1 MAERFL
7 TIISM
12 VSETLGGGW
21 LLIGSLSLILLI
33 FIIVLIQAIAVRDY
47 SFAKRG
53 WFVLFCGATCLAQ
66 AVFTPKGE
74 KVFVIFTLSISL
86 LLCSCLFSVRVRRKV
101 DKEHKKLIDFIDGQ
115 IRRSGS
121 QPRVSVHPTK
131 SDIDILDQPLV
142 KDCQEDRKAQTTTNL
157 VHNDKQHKE
166 LDFTHVKSVISKLS
180 YYGLSQS
187 DKRQVQD
194 LETAL
199 YQAEQGE
206 DVPGLKSRINDGLGA
221 LLKIMSKYGI

>member
-1 MAERFL
+1 MSERFL
-7 TIISM
+7 SIIST
-12 VSETLGGGW
+12 VSASLGGGW
-21 LLIGSLSLILLI
+21 LLIASLSLILLI
-33 FIIVLIQAIAVRDY
+33 FIIVFIQAIVVRDY

-53 WFVLFCGATCLAQ
+53 WFVLFCGATCLTQ
-66 AVFTPKGE
+66 LVFTPKE
-74 KVFVIFTLSISL
+74 ERIFVIFTLAVSL
-86 LLCSCLFSVRVRRKV
+86 LLCSCLFSIRVRGKV

-115 IRRSGS
+115 IRRSTS
-121 QPRVSVHPTK
+121 QSYAPVRPEK
-131 SDIDILDQPLV
+131 NDIDFLDQSFIKDDREVGKIKPPLNV
-142 KDCQEDRKAQTTTNL
+142 VQNPK
-157 VHNDKQHKE
+157 HHKE

-206 DVPGLKSRINDGLGA
+206 EIPGLKSRINDGLGA